1 MSRSDGPA
9 QQGDGGAAPD
19 SAPTEVS
26 GSPGPEPTTTAPS
39 QSSAPTETP
48 AAQSPPPAETT
59 ASPPVE
65 SSGSRG
71 HPVLVNSLIAITTV
85 LLVVGMFSVWA
96 NRLLFS
102 PDNWANNSTQLL
114 ANPAIRSST
123 ANYLVDQLYANVNV
137 SGLLRSALP
146 TQLQG
151 LAGPASGALRNVAV
165 QGTNLAL
172 TRPRIQNLW
181 AQANRAADQT
191 FISVVKG
198 GNKTVGTKQG
208 VVTLNLGSI
217 LDTVAARLGLP
228 SSISSKLPPN
238 IATLTVLKSK
248 QLKLVQDI
256 GNAIQSLAL
265 WLTIIVPILYVLA
278 ILLARE
284 SRRRTLMTIGFAGI
298 GAGVVVILLRSI
310 LETQTANALTTDAS
324 LRPTIHA
331 VVNINTQILGQIAG
345 AVIAVAVVLV
355 AAAWVAGPSRPAY
368 RTRQLIAPFLKTH
381 QIETYA
387 IVLGV
392 MVLIFAWDPIHATGT
407 PAGIIT
413 FTVLALVGAEALRRE
428 VLREFADSPESTAP
442 PGGQLAPQ

>member
-1 MSRSDGPA
+1 MSRSDGPP
-9 QQGDGGAAPD
+9 QQGDGGLAAD
-19 SAPTEVS
+19 SAPTDVS
-26 GSPGPEPTTTAPS
+26 GSRGSESTETAGSKSSPSTEVPTAP
-39 QSSAPTETP
+39 PTGTP
-48 AAQSPPPAETT
+48 ASPPPET
-59 ASPPVE
+59 
-65 SSGSRG
+65 SGSRG

-102 PDNWANNSTQLL
+102 PDNWSNNSTQLL

-137 SGLLRSALP
+137 SGLLKSALP

-151 LAGPASGALRNVAV
+151 LAGPAAGALRNAAV

-181 AQANRAADQT
+181 AKANRVADQS
-191 FISVVKG
+191 FIAVVKG
-198 GNKTVGTKQG
+198 GNKTVGTKHG

-228 SSISSKLPPN
+228 AGLSSKLPAN
-238 IATLTVLKSK
+238 IATLTVLKSR
-248 QLKLVQDI
+248 QLKLVQDV

-265 WLTIIVPILYVLA
+265 WLTIIVPVLYVLA
-278 ILLARE
+278 VVLARGH
-284 SRRRTLMTIGFAGI
+284 RRRALMTIGFAAI

-310 LETQTANALTTDAS
+310 LETQTANSLTDDAS

-345 AVIAVAVVLV
+345 AVIAFAVVLV
-355 AAAWVAGPSRPAY
+355 AAAWFAGPHPWAFRA
-368 RTRQLIAPFLKTH
+368 RQFIAPFLKTH
-381 QIETYA
+381 PIETFA

-428 VLREFADSPESTAP
+428 TAREFPNAGAPLAP
-442 PGGQLAPQ
+442 PPSGQLSPR